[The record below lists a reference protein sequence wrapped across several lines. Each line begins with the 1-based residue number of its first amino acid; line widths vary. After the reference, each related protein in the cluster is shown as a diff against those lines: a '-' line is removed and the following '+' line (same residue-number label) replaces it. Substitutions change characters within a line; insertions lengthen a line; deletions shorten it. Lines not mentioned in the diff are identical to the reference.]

1 LRVEIPDLQFNP
13 EEPTYYK
20 EEIIMGA
27 PSPELVDLWLAKA
40 FTARDV
46 EAADAFLAPAKSAGA
61 ALVAGSGARS
71 AKEAS
76 HA

>member
-1 LRVEIPDLQFNP
+1 MLIIDSASE
-13 EEPTYYK
+13 EEPTHHK

-27 PSPELVDLWLAKA
+27 PLV
-40 FTARDV
+40 T
-46 EAADAFLAPAKSAGA
+46 AKSAGA
-61 ALVAGSGARS
+61 ALVADAGARS